1 MSQQS
6 QNKNAVPSKNEY
18 WRDPKPAYTMIGTG
32 QTTSMFPSGT
42 IDTLSVIG
50 SLNESQLKIFLYFR
64 DMIQITNKLES
75 KYPDLRRNLNEVSL
89 ILDDPYTKMIKSLM
103 QRNNNVKALV
113 DKSILK
119 KGKKK
124 SYMVNPFILI
134 PNREF
139 KRHAAI
145 WQYYQLIELDKGIT
159 LDVIL
164 ANLELTIDESI
175 KNINPID
182 L

>member
-1 MSQQS
+1 MSQQN
-6 QNKNAVPSKNEY
+6 QNKTPTPPKNEY
-18 WRDPKPAYTMIGTG
+18 WRDPKPAYTMIGSG
-32 QTTSMFPSGT
+32 QTTKMFPSGT
-42 IDTLSVIG
+42 IDALSVIG
-50 SLNESQLKIFLYFR
+50 GLNESQLKIFLYFR
-64 DMIQITNKLES
+64 DMLQIYNKLES
-75 KYPDLRRNLNEVSL
+75 KAPDSRRNLNEVNL
-89 ILDDPYTKMIKSLM
+89 ALDDPYTKMTKSLM

-113 DKSILK
+113 DKKILK

-159 LDVIL
+159 LDMIL

-175 KNINPID
+175 KIQT
-182 L
+182 